1 MRVLVYQNPAA
12 GHEPQQPS
20 DLVTELQRAGH
31 EASWLNAK
39 EHKLDASVAANFDLV
54 IAAGGDGNVGHTAE
68 QLIATGVPIAVLPL
82 GTANN
87 MATILASGRED
98 LADRIEGWR
107 VGPFD
112 AGTLNRNGTSTET
125 FFEGVG
131 IGAFADTAA
140 MLTERDETQPPQPG
154 REAELARDIDALRDR
169 SLTQPAIPCEI
180 VLDGRMMTSAAL
192 MLEVL
197 NVGLVGPKLWLAP
210 DADPGDGMLDV
221 VIVDASQRDDLTRF
235 LDGVA
240 HGHARPRPPV
250 QAVRARD
257 VAFSPSSPATVHVDG
272 QTLKIGAGER
282 MEIRIRRH
290 AVHFLYGRTS

>member
-12 GHEPQQPS
+12 GHEPELPS

-31 EASWLNAK
+31 EAAWLNAK
-39 EHKLDASVAANFDLV
+39 EHKLDASVAAKFDLV
-54 IAAGGDGNVGHTAE
+54 IAAGGDGNVGRTAK
-68 QLIATGVPIAVLPL
+68 QLIDTGVPIAVLPL

-87 MATILASGRED
+87 LATILASGRDD
-98 LADRIEGWR
+98 LADRIDGWR

-112 AGTLNRNGTSTET
+112 AATLDRYGTSGET

-140 MLTERDETQPPQPG
+140 MLTERDETHPPQPG

-169 SLTQPAIPCEI
+169 SLTQKPIPCEI
-180 VLDGRMMTSAAL
+180 VLDGRTMPSAAL

-210 DADPGDGMLDV
+210 HADPADGMLDV
-221 VIVDASQRDDLTRF
+221 VIVDESRRDDLTRF
-235 LDGVA
+235 LDAIAQGDP
-240 HGHARPRPPV
+240 RPRPPV
-250 QAVRARD
+250 QTVRARD
-257 VAFSPSSPATVHVDG
+257 VAFSPSSPATVHIDG
-272 QTLKIGAGER
+272 TTVKIEAGDR
-282 MEIRIRRH
+282 VEIRIRRH
-290 AVHFLYGRTS
+290 AVHFLYGRAS